1 MYEIKKGIPLPPRKT
16 PSTKS
21 RFPIAEMEVG
31 DMFEVRKSEYDG
43 ATSYASKHGKAT
55 GKKFESRKLHGDGFF
70 MGVMYGIWRTE

>member
-1 MYEIKKGIPLPPRKT
+1 MYEIKKGVPLPPRKL

-55 GKKFESRKLHGDGFF
+55 GKKFESRKLQQ
-70 MGVMYGIWRTE
+70 VMEREVMFGIWRTE